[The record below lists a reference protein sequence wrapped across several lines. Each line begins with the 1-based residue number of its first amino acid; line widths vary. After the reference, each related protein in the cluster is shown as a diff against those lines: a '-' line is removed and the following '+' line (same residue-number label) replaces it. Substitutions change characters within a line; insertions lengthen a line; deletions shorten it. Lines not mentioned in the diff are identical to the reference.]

1 MIRLG
6 RTIAAAI
13 FAELALACSD
23 SPTSPTEVR
32 GPQYL
37 IDISAIVDP
46 TLVTFN
52 SASCS
57 LTNAGAGIVTCSWNI
72 SNAAENSLN
81 MWAQTVLTATYD
93 CVNPNNGRIAS
104 SEQRSLETLI
114 QFFGQTSATLTGTN
128 VALPAPFLPTGLK
141 GQEHKQNACKG
152 NAVPMGIHYSLA
164 YWDVSVITTGAPQR
178 FSCFGSDDRLGC
190 LT

>member
-6 RTIAAAI
+6 RIVAPAVFAA
-13 FAELALACSD
+13 LALACSE
-23 SPTSPTEVR
+23 SPTSPAEIR
-32 GPQYL
+32 GPQNL

-57 LTNAGAGIVTCSWNI
+57 LTNAGAGIVSCSWNI
-72 SNAAENSLN
+72 SNPAQNSLN
-81 MWAQTVLTATYD
+81 MWAQTVLTASYS
-93 CVNPNNGRIAS
+93 CVNPNNGRVAS
-104 SEQRSLETLI
+104 TEQRDFETLI

-128 VALPAPFLPTGLK
+128 VALPVPFLPTGLK

-152 NAVPMGIHYSLA
+152 NAVPMGIQFSLT
-164 YWDVSVITTGAPQR
+164 YWDVSVITTSLPQR
-178 FSCFGSDDRLGC
+178 FSCFGSDSRLGC